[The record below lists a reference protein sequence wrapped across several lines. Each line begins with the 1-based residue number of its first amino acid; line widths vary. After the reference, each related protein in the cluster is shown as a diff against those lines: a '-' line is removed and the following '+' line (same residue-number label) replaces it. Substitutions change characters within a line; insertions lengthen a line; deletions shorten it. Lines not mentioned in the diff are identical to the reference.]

1 MLSLINLSTP
11 ILSFLIY
18 FYAFFVGFFFHAIPG
33 FFDDNDDIFFNVL
46 VEAKKS
52 KSNFREKLFC

>member
-18 FYAFFVGFFFHAIPG
+18 FYAFFVVFFHAIPG
-33 FFDDNDDIFFNVL
+33 FFDDNNDIFFNVS
-46 VEAKKS
+46 VEVKKS
-52 KSNFREKLFC
+52 K

>member
-18 FYAFFVGFFFHAIPG
+18 FYAFFVFFFHAIPG
-33 FFDDNDDIFFNVL
+33 FFDDSNDIFFNVL
-46 VEAKKS
+46 VKEKKI
-52 KSNFREKLFC
+52 

>member
-1 MLSLINLSTP
+1 MH
-11 ILSFLIY
+11 FLW
-18 FYAFFVGFFFHAIPG
+18 VFFHAIPG